1 MKIKMIVL
9 LVLVLVLVP
18 GAVSQSENP
27 YGEFQPLEKS
37 YLYDLIALYHPNPRL
52 VGALIEVES
61 KWNHLA
67 VSKRGAIGLMQVL
80 PLSGMWHAGFSRE
93 ELFRPEKNIIAG
105 CKILLAYQRTSPSL
119 RMALIKYSGGAE
131 GYYEKV
137 MSQM

>member
-9 LVLVLVLVP
+9 LVLVLVL
-18 GAVSQSENP
+18 GAVSQADNP
-27 YGEFQPLEKS
+27 YGEFQPLDKL
-37 YLYDLIALYHPNPRL
+37 YLYDLISLYHPNPKL
-52 VGALIEVES
+52 IIAIIEVES

-80 PLSGMWHAGFSRE
+80 PLSAMWHAGFSRE
-93 ELFRPEKNIIAG
+93 ELFCPEKNIIAG